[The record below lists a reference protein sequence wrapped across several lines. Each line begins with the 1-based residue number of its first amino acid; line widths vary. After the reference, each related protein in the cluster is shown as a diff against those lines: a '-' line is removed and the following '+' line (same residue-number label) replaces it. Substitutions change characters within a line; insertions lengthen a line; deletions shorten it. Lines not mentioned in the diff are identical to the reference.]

1 MFKQFVSGVVCLA
14 VIQTSLFAGVG
25 GKKAVYRG
33 GTAGIEQ
40 DHEGGIVLGQ
50 TEMTYQGKADV
61 LRVPYDKVTSI
72 EYGQKAGRRVGATV
86 ALGVTTLGLGAL
98 PVLFSKKRKHM
109 VTLSWT
115 GDNGKEEAAIF
126 EFGKDIIRQ
135 TLKVLETRSGKQ
147 VEYESAD
154 AKANIGR

>member
-1 MFKQFVSGVVCLA
+1 MFKQFVSGFVCLA
-14 VIQTSLFAGVG
+14 VFQASLVAGVG

-40 DHEGGIVLGQ
+40 DHEGGVILGQ
-50 TEMTYQGKADV
+50 TEMTYQGKAQV
-61 LRVPYDKVTSI
+61 LRISYDKVTSI
-72 EYGQKAGRRVGATV
+72 EYGQKAGRRVGATI

-109 VTLSWT
+109 VTLAWT
-115 GDNGKEEAAIF
+115 GADGQNEAAVF

-135 TLKVLETRSGKQ
+135 TLTVLEARSGKQ